1 MSLGTK
7 IYTWLNGNL
16 VGSDDLG
23 NKYYCNSK
31 NFNDFKAKRWVVFN
45 GEIEASNIPPHWHA
59 WLHKSIDTPPLNYS
73 HKYKWQKNHKPN
85 MTGTSDA
92 YFPSSHPLSKNY
104 DPEKKEEEYKSWT
117 PN

>member
-7 IYTWLNGNL
+7 IYTWLKGNL

-23 NKYYCNSK
+23 NKYYSSSK
-31 NFNDFKAKRWVVFN
+31 DFKDLKAKRWVIFK

-59 WLHKSIDTPPLNYS
+59 WLHKSIDNPPIDYS

-85 MTGTSDA
+85 MTGTKDS

-104 DPEKKEEEYKSWT
+104 DPEKKEEEYQSWT